1 MKRMIYAFVLM
12 LACNQVIAQQFSF
25 EVFITDSLGHA
36 DTVTLGYDA
45 SATDSI
51 DAQFGESNIVNQTWD
66 SLFEAR
72 ISPLTD
78 WNGPVSNFSP
88 PYQSKRQIL
97 HYNPQPPYSPFQSQ
111 YSNPVYIEVF
121 SANGIPFSL
130 HWNSTLFA
138 DSGRTRSGFNF
149 IGIFNLPPVYASG
162 NNILEFQGNY
172 TDASYYLKNN
182 DTIWLI
188 GFAFCSYSTVGLN
201 PSINN
206 LNADITLYPNPSN
219 GWINFK
225 LNDNQHRI
233 DKISIYDILS
243 NEVFNTQESS
253 SELNLNL
260 SHLSAGIYMLHGHTS
275 NGKRF
280 VKKLIIN

>member
-1 MKRMIYAFVLM
+1 
-12 LACNQVIAQQFSF
+12 
-25 EVFITDSLGHA
+25 
-36 DTVTLGYDA
+36 
-45 SATDSI
+45 
-51 DAQFGESNIVNQTWD
+51 
-66 SLFEAR
+66 
-72 ISPLTD
+72 
-78 WNGPVSNFSP
+78 
-88 PYQSKRQIL
+88 
-97 HYNPQPPYSPFQSQ
+97 
-111 YSNPVYIEVF
+111 
-121 SANGIPFSL
+121 
-130 HWNSTLFA
+130 
-138 DSGRTRSGFNF
+138 
-149 IGIFNLPPVYASG
+149 
-162 NNILEFQGNY
+162 
-172 TDASYYLKNN
+172 LKNN